1 MKEKGMFPTCTQK
14 LWDPGTLAPLWIEI
28 LQHLEHAKAMHK
40 STCLIIVSAKERESV
55 KNRKKSTVF

>member
-1 MKEKGMFPTCTQK
+1 MHPEALGS
-14 LWDPGTLAPLWIEI
+14 WDLGTLAPLWIEI

-40 STCLIIVSAKERESV
+40 STCLIIVSGKERESV